1 MDTMRESTGGEL
13 QQEILRTV
21 DRFIEECLEPRAAAI
36 DASDAYPRDLHDLAG
51 ELGLFGL
58 AVPEAYGGVDVGL
71 RTRLLVIERVCR
83 SSASF
88 GVLLSAWPDGLAPL
102 NRYGSDALKRRLLPG
117 IATGELIPAFALSE
131 PGAGS
136 DAAAITTTAKRDGDG
151 YVLNGTKTWCTHGS
165 IADVL
170 TVFAKTDPGVGH
182 RGITALLVEK
192 GTPGFEVVRDESL
205 AGLRGS
211 PQSTV
216 RFTDARVPA
225 AHRLGEEGAG
235 FRIAM
240 EALDEA
246 RLNCSAQALGVA
258 WRAIR
263 EATSHANERIA
274 FGRPIIEFQGV
285 HFLLAELCTEY
296 AAARALWLQAIDA
309 FEAGPTRRS
318 GVIGSMAKNACAA
331 IAMKAP
337 VEAIQICGAMGLHRE
352 MPLERL
358 MRDAKA
364 YQIFDGTTQ
373 IHNMIIGRYLSKE
386 GLPFD

>member
-1 MDTMRESTGGEL
+1 MHERTDGGLEP
-13 QQEILRTV
+13 EILRTV

-36 DASDAYPRDLHDLAG
+36 DASDAYPRDLHDVAG

-58 AVPEAYGGVDVGL
+58 AVPEAYGGVDVSL
-71 RTRLLVIERVCR
+71 RTRLFLIERVCR

-102 NRYGSDALKRRLLPG
+102 CRYGGDALKQRLLPK

-136 DAAAITTTAKRDGDG
+136 DVAALETTAKRDGDA
-151 YVLNGTKTWCTHGS
+151 YLLNGTKTWCTHGS

-170 TVFAKTDPGVGH
+170 TVFAKTDASAGH
-182 RGITALLVEK
+182 RGITAFLVGK

-263 EATSHANERIA
+263 EATGHANERIA
-274 FGRPIIEFQGV
+274 FGQPIIEFQGV
-285 HFLLAELCTEY
+285 HFLLADLCTEY
-296 AAARALWLQAIDA
+296 AAARALWLEAIDA
-309 FEAGPTRRS
+309 YEAGPSRRS
-318 GVIGSMAKNACAA
+318 GVIGSMAKNACAD

-337 VEAIQICGAMGLHRE
+337 VEAIQIFGAAGLHRE

-358 MRDAKA
+358 LRDAKA

-373 IHNMIIGRYLSKE
+373 IHNMIIGRYLQKV

>member
-1 MDTMRESTGGEL
+1 MHERTDGALEP
-13 QQEILRTV
+13 EILRTV

-36 DASDAYPRDLHDLAG
+36 DASGAYPRDLHDVAG

-58 AVPEAYGGVDVGL
+58 AVPEAYGGVDVNL
-71 RTRLLVIERVCR
+71 RTRLFVIERVCR

-102 NRYGSDALKRRLLPG
+102 CRYGSGELKQRLLPK

-136 DAAAITTTAKRDGDG
+136 DAAALATTAKRDGDA
-151 YVLNGTKTWCTHGS
+151 YLLNGTKTWCTHGS

-170 TVFAKTDPGVGH
+170 TVFAKTDARAGH
-182 RGITALLVEK
+182 RGITAFLVEK

-263 EATSHANERIA
+263 EATGHANERIA
-274 FGRPIIEFQGV
+274 FGQPIIEFQGV
-285 HFLLAELCTEY
+285 HFLLANLCTEY
-296 AAARALWLQAIDA
+296 AAARALWLEAIDA
-309 FEAGPTRRS
+309 YEAGPSRRS
-318 GVIGSMAKNACAA
+318 GVIGSMAKNACAD

-337 VEAIQICGAMGLHRE
+337 VEAIQIFGAAGLHRE

-358 MRDAKA
+358 LRDAKA

-373 IHNMIIGRYLSKE
+373 IHNMIIGRYLQKV

>member
-1 MDTMRESTGGEL
+1 MHERTDGGLEP
-13 QQEILRTV
+13 EILRTV

-36 DASDAYPRDLHDLAG
+36 DASDAYPRDLHDVAG

-58 AVPEAYGGVDVGL
+58 AVPEAYGGVNVSL
-71 RTRLLVIERVCR
+71 RTRLFLIERVCR

-102 NRYGSDALKRRLLPG
+102 CRYGGDALKQRLLPK

-136 DAAAITTTAKRDGDG
+136 DVAALETTAKRDGDA
-151 YVLNGTKTWCTHGS
+151 YLLNGTKTWCTHGS

-170 TVFAKTDPGVGH
+170 TVFAKTDASAGH
-182 RGITALLVEK
+182 RGITAFLVGK

-246 RLNCSAQALGVA
+246 RLNCSAQTLGVA

-263 EATSHANERIA
+263 EATGHANERIA
-274 FGRPIIEFQGV
+274 FGQPIIEFQGV
-285 HFLLAELCTEY
+285 HFLLADLCTEY
-296 AAARALWLQAIDA
+296 AAARALWLEAIDA
-309 FEAGPTRRS
+309 YEAGPSRRS
-318 GVIGSMAKNACAA
+318 GVIGSMAKNACAD

-337 VEAIQICGAMGLHRE
+337 VEAIQIFGAAGLHRE

-358 MRDAKA
+358 LRDAKA

-373 IHNMIIGRYLSKE
+373 IHNMIIGRYLQKV

>member
-1 MDTMRESTGGEL
+1 MHERTDGGLEP
-13 QQEILRTV
+13 EILRTV

-36 DASDAYPRDLHDLAG
+36 DASDAYPRDLHDVAG

-58 AVPEAYGGVDVGL
+58 AVPEAYGGVNVSL
-71 RTRLLVIERVCR
+71 RTRLFLIERVCR

-102 NRYGSDALKRRLLPG
+102 CRYGGDALKQRLLPK

-136 DAAAITTTAKRDGDG
+136 DVAALETTAKRDGDA
-151 YVLNGTKTWCTHGS
+151 YLLNGTKTWCTHGS

-170 TVFAKTDPGVGH
+170 TVFAKTDARAGH
-182 RGITALLVEK
+182 RGITAFLVGK

-263 EATSHANERIA
+263 EATGHANERIA
-274 FGRPIIEFQGV
+274 FGQPIIEFQGV
-285 HFLLAELCTEY
+285 HFLLADLCTEY
-296 AAARALWLQAIDA
+296 AAARALWLEAIDA
-309 FEAGPTRRS
+309 YEAGPSRRS
-318 GVIGSMAKNACAA
+318 GVIGSMAKNACAD

-337 VEAIQICGAMGLHRE
+337 VEAIQIFGAAGLHRE

-358 MRDAKA
+358 LRDAKA

-373 IHNMIIGRYLSKE
+373 IHNMIIGRYLQKV

>member
-1 MDTMRESTGGEL
+1 MHERTDGGLEP
-13 QQEILRTV
+13 EILRTV

-36 DASDAYPRDLHDLAG
+36 DASGAYPRDLHDVAG

-58 AVPEAYGGVDVGL
+58 AVPEAYGGVNVSL
-71 RTRLLVIERVCR
+71 RTRLFLIERVCR

-102 NRYGSDALKRRLLPG
+102 CRYGGDALKQRLLPK

-136 DAAAITTTAKRDGDG
+136 DVAALETTAKRDGDA
-151 YVLNGTKTWCTHGS
+151 YLLNGTKTWCTHGS

-170 TVFAKTDPGVGH
+170 TVFAKTDARAGH
-182 RGITALLVEK
+182 RGITAFLVGK

-263 EATSHANERIA
+263 EATGHANERIA
-274 FGRPIIEFQGV
+274 FGQPIIEFQGV
-285 HFLLAELCTEY
+285 HFLLANLCTEY
-296 AAARALWLQAIDA
+296 AAARALWLEAIDA
-309 FEAGPTRRS
+309 YEAGPSRRS
-318 GVIGSMAKNACAA
+318 GVIGSMAKNACAD

-337 VEAIQICGAMGLHRE
+337 VEAIQIFGAAGLHRE

-358 MRDAKA
+358 LRDAKA

-373 IHNMIIGRYLSKE
+373 IHNMIIGRYLQKV

>member
-1 MDTMRESTGGEL
+1 MHERTDGGLEP
-13 QQEILRTV
+13 EILRTV

-36 DASDAYPRDLHDLAG
+36 DASDAYPRDLHDVAA

-58 AVPEAYGGVDVGL
+58 AVPEAYGGVDVSL
-71 RTRLLVIERVCR
+71 RTRLFLIERVCR

-102 NRYGSDALKRRLLPG
+102 CRYGGDALKQRLLPK

-136 DAAAITTTAKRDGDG
+136 DVAALETTAKRDGDA
-151 YVLNGTKTWCTHGS
+151 YLLNGTKTWCTHGS

-170 TVFAKTDPGVGH
+170 TVFAKTDARAGH
-182 RGITALLVEK
+182 RGITAFLVEK

-263 EATSHANERIA
+263 EATGHANERIA
-274 FGRPIIEFQGV
+274 FGQPIIEFQGV
-285 HFLLAELCTEY
+285 HFLLADLCTEY
-296 AAARALWLQAIDA
+296 AAARALWLEAIDA
-309 FEAGPTRRS
+309 YEAGPSRRS
-318 GVIGSMAKNACAA
+318 GVIGSMAKNACAD

-337 VEAIQICGAMGLHRE
+337 VEAIQIFGAAGLHRE

-358 MRDAKA
+358 LRDAKA

-373 IHNMIIGRYLSKE
+373 IHNMIIGRYLQKV

>member
-1 MDTMRESTGGEL
+1 MHERTDGGLEP
-13 QQEILRTV
+13 EILRTV

-36 DASDAYPRDLHDLAG
+36 DASDAYPRDLHDVAG

-58 AVPEAYGGVDVGL
+58 AVPEAYGGVNVSL
-71 RTRLLVIERVCR
+71 RTRLFLIERVCR

-102 NRYGSDALKRRLLPG
+102 CRYGGDALKQRLLPK

-136 DAAAITTTAKRDGDG
+136 DVAALETTAKRDGDA
-151 YVLNGTKTWCTHGS
+151 YLLNGTKTWCTHGS

-170 TVFAKTDPGVGH
+170 TVFAKTDASAGH
-182 RGITALLVEK
+182 RGITAFLVGK

-205 AGLRGS
+205 SGLRGS

-263 EATSHANERIA
+263 EATGHANERIA
-274 FGRPIIEFQGV
+274 FGQPIIEFQGV
-285 HFLLAELCTEY
+285 HFLLADLCTEY
-296 AAARALWLQAIDA
+296 AAARALWLEAIDA
-309 FEAGPTRRS
+309 YEAGPSRRS
-318 GVIGSMAKNACAA
+318 GVIGSMAKNACAD

-337 VEAIQICGAMGLHRE
+337 VEAIQIFGAAGLHRE

-358 MRDAKA
+358 LRDAKA

-373 IHNMIIGRYLSKE
+373 IHNMIIGRYLQKV

>member
-1 MDTMRESTGGEL
+1 MHEPGYGGAER
-13 QQEILRTV
+13 EILRTV
-21 DRFIEECLEPRAAAI
+21 DRFIEECVEPRAAAI
-36 DASDAYPRDLHDLAG
+36 DETDTYPRDLHDIAG

-58 AVPEAYGGVDVGL
+58 AVPEAYGGVDVSL

-88 GVLLSAWPDGLAPL
+88 GVLLSGWPDGLAPL
-102 NRYGSDALKRRLLPG
+102 CRYASDDLKRRLLPK

-136 DAAAITTTAKRDGDG
+136 DAAALATTARRDGDD
-151 YVLNGTKTWCTHGS
+151 YVVNGTKTWCTHGS

-170 TVFAKTDPGVGH
+170 TVFAKTDASAGH
-182 RGITALLVEK
+182 RGITAFLVEK
-192 GTPGFEVVRDESL
+192 GTPGFEVVRDENL
-205 AGLRGS
+205 VGLRGS
-211 PQSTV
+211 PQSTL

-246 RLNCSAQALGVA
+246 RLNCSGQALGVA

-263 EATSHANERIA
+263 EATGHASERIA
-274 FGRPIIEFQGV
+274 FGQPIIEFQGV
-285 HFLLAELCTEY
+285 HFPLAELCTEY
-296 AAARALWLQAIDA
+296 AAARALWLEAIDA
-309 FEAGPTRRS
+309 YEAGPTRKS

-373 IHNMIIGRYLSKE
+373 IHNMIIGRYLQKE

>member
-1 MDTMRESTGGEL
+1 MHERTDGGLEP
-13 QQEILRTV
+13 EILRTV

-36 DASDAYPRDLHDLAG
+36 DASDAYPRDLHDVAG

-58 AVPEAYGGVDVGL
+58 AVPEAYGGVNVSL
-71 RTRLLVIERVCR
+71 RTRLFLIERVCR

-102 NRYGSDALKRRLLPG
+102 CRYGSGELKQRLLPK

-136 DAAAITTTAKRDGDG
+136 DAAALETTAKRDGDA
-151 YVLNGTKTWCTHGS
+151 YLLNGTKTWCTHGS

-170 TVFAKTDPGVGH
+170 TVFAKTDASAGH
-182 RGITALLVEK
+182 RGITAFLVGK

-205 AGLRGS
+205 VGLRGS

-263 EATSHANERIA
+263 EATGHANERIA
-274 FGRPIIEFQGV
+274 FGQPIIEFQGV
-285 HFLLAELCTEY
+285 HFLLADLCTEY
-296 AAARALWLQAIDA
+296 AAARALWLEAIDA
-309 FEAGPTRRS
+309 YEAGPSRRS
-318 GVIGSMAKNACAA
+318 GVIGSMAKNACAD

-337 VEAIQICGAMGLHRE
+337 VEAIQIFGAAGLHRE

-358 MRDAKA
+358 LRDAKA

-373 IHNMIIGRYLSKE
+373 IHNMIIGRYLQKV

>member
-1 MDTMRESTGGEL
+1 MHERTDGGLEP
-13 QQEILRTV
+13 EILRTV

-36 DASDAYPRDLHDLAG
+36 DASDAYPRDLHDVAG

-58 AVPEAYGGVDVGL
+58 AVPEAYGGVNVSL
-71 RTRLLVIERVCR
+71 RTRLFLIERVCR

-102 NRYGSDALKRRLLPG
+102 CRYGGDALKQRLLPK

-136 DAAAITTTAKRDGDG
+136 DVAALETTAKRDGDA
-151 YVLNGTKTWCTHGS
+151 YLLNGTKTWCTHGS

-170 TVFAKTDPGVGH
+170 TVFAKTDASAGH
-182 RGITALLVEK
+182 RGITAFLVGK

-263 EATSHANERIA
+263 EATGHANERIA
-274 FGRPIIEFQGV
+274 FGQPIIEFQGV
-285 HFLLAELCTEY
+285 HFLLADLCTEY
-296 AAARALWLQAIDA
+296 AAARALWLEAIDA
-309 FEAGPTRRS
+309 YEAGPSRRS
-318 GVIGSMAKNACAA
+318 GVIGSMAKNACAD

-337 VEAIQICGAMGLHRE
+337 VEAIQIFGAAGLHRE

-358 MRDAKA
+358 LRDAKA

-373 IHNMIIGRYLSKE
+373 IHNMIIGRYLQKV

>member
-1 MDTMRESTGGEL
+1 MHERTDGGLEP
-13 QQEILRTV
+13 EILRTV

-36 DASDAYPRDLHDLAG
+36 DASDAYPRDLHDVAG

-58 AVPEAYGGVDVGL
+58 AVPEAYGGVDVSL
-71 RTRLLVIERVCR
+71 RTRLFLIERVCR

-102 NRYGSDALKRRLLPG
+102 CRYGDDALKQRLLPK

-136 DAAAITTTAKRDGDG
+136 DVAALETTAKRDGDA
-151 YVLNGTKTWCTHGS
+151 YLLNGTKTWCTHGS

-170 TVFAKTDPGVGH
+170 TVFAKTDASAGH
-182 RGITALLVEK
+182 RGITAFLVGK

-263 EATSHANERIA
+263 EATGHANERIA
-274 FGRPIIEFQGV
+274 FGQPIIEFQGV
-285 HFLLAELCTEY
+285 HFLLADLCTEY
-296 AAARALWLQAIDA
+296 AAARALWLEAIDA
-309 FEAGPTRRS
+309 YEAGPSRRS
-318 GVIGSMAKNACAA
+318 GVIGSMAKNACAD

-337 VEAIQICGAMGLHRE
+337 VEAIQIFGAAGLHRE

-358 MRDAKA
+358 LRDAKA

-373 IHNMIIGRYLSKE
+373 IHNMIIGRYLQKV

>member
-1 MDTMRESTGGEL
+1 MHERTDGGLEP
-13 QQEILRTV
+13 EILRTV

-36 DASDAYPRDLHDLAG
+36 DASDAYPRDLHDVAG

-58 AVPEAYGGVDVGL
+58 AVPEAYGGVNVSL
-71 RTRLLVIERVCR
+71 RTRLFLIERVCR

-102 NRYGSDALKRRLLPG
+102 CRYGGDALKQRLLPK

-136 DAAAITTTAKRDGDG
+136 DVAALETTAKRDGDA
-151 YVLNGTKTWCTHGS
+151 YLLNGTKTWCTHGS

-170 TVFAKTDPGVGH
+170 TVFAKTDARAGH
-182 RGITALLVEK
+182 RGITAFLVGK

-225 AHRLGEEGAG
+225 THRLGEEGAG

-263 EATSHANERIA
+263 EATGHANERIA
-274 FGRPIIEFQGV
+274 FGQPIIEFQGV
-285 HFLLAELCTEY
+285 HFLLANLCTEY
-296 AAARALWLQAIDA
+296 AAARALWLEAIDA
-309 FEAGPTRRS
+309 YEAGPSRRS
-318 GVIGSMAKNACAA
+318 GVIGSMAKNACAD

-337 VEAIQICGAMGLHRE
+337 VEAIQIFGAAGLHRE

-358 MRDAKA
+358 LRDAKA

-373 IHNMIIGRYLSKE
+373 IHNMIIGRYLQKV

>member
-1 MDTMRESTGGEL
+1 MHERTDGGLEP
-13 QQEILRTV
+13 EILRTV

-36 DASDAYPRDLHDLAG
+36 DASGAYPRDLHDVAG

-58 AVPEAYGGVDVGL
+58 AVPEAYGGVNVSL
-71 RTRLLVIERVCR
+71 RTRLFLIERVCR

-102 NRYGSDALKRRLLPG
+102 CRYGGDALKQRLLPK

-136 DAAAITTTAKRDGDG
+136 DVAALETTAKRDGDA
-151 YVLNGTKTWCTHGS
+151 YLLNGTKTWCTHGS

-170 TVFAKTDPGVGH
+170 TVFAKTDASAGH
-182 RGITALLVEK
+182 RGITAFLVGK

-263 EATSHANERIA
+263 EATGHANERIA
-274 FGRPIIEFQGV
+274 FGQPIIEFQGV
-285 HFLLAELCTEY
+285 HFLLADLCTEY
-296 AAARALWLQAIDA
+296 AAARALWLEAIDA
-309 FEAGPTRRS
+309 YEAGPSRRS
-318 GVIGSMAKNACAA
+318 GVIGSMAKNACAD

-337 VEAIQICGAMGLHRE
+337 VEAIQIFGAAGLHRE

-358 MRDAKA
+358 LRDAKA

-373 IHNMIIGRYLSKE
+373 IHNMIIGRYLQKV

>member
-1 MDTMRESTGGEL
+1 MINLMDVRTDGDFEREV
-13 QQEILRTV
+13 LRTV
-21 DRFIEECLEPRAAAI
+21 DRFVDEHLEPRAAAV

-58 AVPEAYGGVDVGL
+58 AVPEAYGGVDIGL
-71 RTRLLVIERVCR
+71 RTRLFVIERVCR

-102 NRYGSDALKRRLLPG
+102 TRYGSEALKSRLLPG

-136 DAAAITTTAKRDGDG
+136 DAAAIATTAKRDGDG

-170 TVFAKTDPGVGH
+170 TVFAKTDPGAGH
-182 RGITALLVEK
+182 RGITAFLVEK

-216 RFTDARVPA
+216 RFADARVPA

-263 EATSHANERIA
+263 EATSHAGERIA
-274 FGRPIIEFQGV
+274 FGQPIIEFQGV

-296 AAARALWLQAIDA
+296 AAARALWLQAIEA

-337 VEAIQICGAMGLHRE
+337 VERSRSAAPWVCTGRCRWSVSCATPR
-352 MPLERL
+352 PTRSSTAPP
-358 MRDAKA
+358 RS
-364 YQIFDGTTQ
+364 TT
-373 IHNMIIGRYLSKE
+373 
-386 GLPFD
+386 